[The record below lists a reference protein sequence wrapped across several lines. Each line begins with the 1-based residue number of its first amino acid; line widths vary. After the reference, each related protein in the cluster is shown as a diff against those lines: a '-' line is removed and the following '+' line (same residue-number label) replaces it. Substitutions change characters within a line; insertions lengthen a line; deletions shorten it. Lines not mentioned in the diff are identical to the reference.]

1 MKLTTNRPFAR
12 SAESVRALRSTQI
25 SSVGGSA
32 ETLDTAVVVSPN
44 GTSPSPLVV
53 TIATPDGNDA
63 MISKNDCR
71 STSSRPAGSDG
82 SLLSSPPPP
91 PRPRT

>member
-1 MKLTTNRPFAR
+1 MKLTTKRPFAR
-12 SAESVRALRSTQI
+12 RADKVRALRSTQI

-71 STSSRPAGSDG
+71 STSARPAGPDG
-82 SLLSSPPPP
+82 SLLRSRL
-91 PRPRT
+91 PRL